1 MKRWLHDRTVGWLHC
16 LFDDCKYSAVNHG
29 TIDLDI
35 ESEDNHKSRIES
47 KKRIL
52 CQHDSL
58 HDWRCR
64 NGFMREPL
72 IDIVMVQCRVGGP
85 TRIRWTD

>member
-47 KKRIL
+47 NKHTRRNRIIAHSIKKMQEWL
-52 CQHDSL
+52 
-58 HDWRCR
+58 
-64 NGFMREPL
+64 NA
-72 IDIVMVQCRVGGP
+72 
-85 TRIRWTD
+85 